1 MSLFQTIYII
11 HILIYHI
18 IYLQTSKFS
27 GAIFKSFP
35 TQQEA
40 HAFVQSR
47 TSAASATTSYDGGTS
62 QNRKRPRNEYEV
74 ALLASKQQKKMSTN
88 NNAHLQITIHFD
100 GGSRG
105 NPGVAGAGAEVVV
118 VSINSSSTST
128 KRTTYMI
135 REYCGVRETNNFAE
149 YKGLLAGLKQA
160 KLCIEQYTA
169 NQLTFTTE
177 KPLFQLQI
185 SGDSKL
191 IIEQQRGA
199 RQCKHANIKPLF
211 HQSQQLITEMENM
224 DSNSTVLYDHV
235 YREQNKVA
243 DGLANEAMDTRKS
256 WTTTSSGD
264 GSDSPDDERKQS
276 AVAVARKSKNINAP
290 KAAVTIPKVARSNKS
305 GAAPASKQKQE
316 VIDVDDS
323 DEEDPYYC

>member
-1 MSLFQTIYII
+1 M
-11 HILIYHI
+11 
-18 IYLQTSKFS
+18 QTSKFS

-40 HAFVQSR
+40 HAFVQAR
-47 TSAASATTSYDGGTS
+47 TSAASATTSYADTS
-62 QNRKRPRNEYEV
+62 QGKKRPRNEYEV

-118 VSINSSSTST
+118 SNNNPTTST
-128 KRTTYMI
+128 KTTTYMI

-149 YKGLLAGLKQA
+149 FRGLLAGLEQA
-160 KLCIEQYTA
+160 KLCIEQYAA
-169 NQLTFTTE
+169 NQFTFTTD

-185 SGDSKL
+185 YGDSKL
-191 IIEQQRGA
+191 IIEQLRGA
-199 RQCKHANIKPLF
+199 WQCKHANLKPLF
-211 HQSQQLITEMENM
+211 HQSQQLISQMENM
-224 DSNSTVLYDHV
+224 DANSTVLYDHV

-256 WTTTSSGD
+256 WITTSGD

-276 AVAVARKSKNINAP
+276 AVAVAVAVARKSKNSSAP
-290 KAAVTIPKVARSNKS
+290 KAAVSIPKVARSKKS
-305 GAAPASKQKQE
+305 DAASVSKQKQE

-323 DEEDPYYC
+323 DNDDPYYC